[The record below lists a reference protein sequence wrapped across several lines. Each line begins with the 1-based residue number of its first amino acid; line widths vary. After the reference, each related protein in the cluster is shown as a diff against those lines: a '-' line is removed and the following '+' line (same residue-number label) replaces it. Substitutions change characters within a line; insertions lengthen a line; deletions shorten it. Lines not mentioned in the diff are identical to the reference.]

1 MYISS
6 GPKMITTPSQSSLSR
21 YAEKGSD
28 LASYLKSLGF
38 TNVTVSGNVGDP
50 VDTVTFGG
58 KKLENIS
65 DSQIASNTAIV
76 ITTGSA
82 PDPEN

>member
-1 MYISS
+1 
-6 GPKMITTPSQSSLSR
+6 MITTPSQSSLSA
-21 YAEKGSD
+21 YAGRGSD
-28 LASYLKSLGF
+28 LESYLKEKLGF
-38 TNVTVSGNVGDP
+38 TNVTISGNSNDP

-65 DSQIASNTAIV
+65 DSQIASNTPIV